1 VPRNGAYWLSEYAG
15 RTVEFLC
22 IKCERAG
29 AASADDLL
37 AEFGDQSMPS
47 LRYHLASRFG
57 CTRGP
62 NAPINET
69 CKLSYAGAGTVMLK
83 EEPKADD
90 DRTIGE
96 LAEYNTI
103 FAQCLACKR
112 RKPVSRWEI
121 QRRFGKDVTMGAL
134 AKAMR
139 CKCGKKGASLYL
151 GNMSR

>member
-1 VPRNGAYWLSEYAG
+1 VPRNGAHWLSEYAG
-15 RTVEFLC
+15 QTIEYLC

-29 AASADDLL
+29 AALADNLL

-47 LRYHLASRFG
+47 LRYKLAPRFG

-62 NAPINET
+62 DAPMNEA
-69 CKLSYAGAGTVMLK
+69 CKLGYAGAERVLLK

-90 DRTIGE
+90 AKTIGE

-112 RKPVSRWEI
+112 RKPVSRWDI
-121 QRRFGKDVTMGAL
+121 QRKYGKDLTMGVL

-139 CKCGKKGASLYL
+139 CKCGKKGASLYV

>member
-1 VPRNGAYWLSEYAG
+1 MPRNGAHWLSEYAG
-15 RTVEFLC
+15 RTIEFLC

-29 AASADDLL
+29 SAEADELL
-37 AEFGDQSMPS
+37 AEHGDQSMPS
-47 LRYHLASRFG
+47 LRHRLAVRFG
-57 CTRGP
+57 CQREPGGP
-62 NAPINET
+62 GNDT
-69 CKLSYAGAGTVMLK
+69 CKLSYAGTELLLR

-90 DRTIGE
+90 DKTIGQ

-112 RKPVSRWEI
+112 RRPVSRWEI
-121 QRRFGKDVTMGAL
+121 QRKYGPDLPMRAL

-139 CKCGKKGASLYL
+139 CKCGKKGASLYV

>member
-1 VPRNGAYWLSEYAG
+1 MPRNGAWWLSEYASQ
-15 RTVEFLC
+15 TIEFLC
-22 IKCERAG
+22 IKCEKAG
-29 AASADDLL
+29 SAQADELL
-37 AEFGDQSMPS
+37 AEHGDQSMPS
-47 LRYHLASRFG
+47 LRHRLASRFG
-57 CTRGP
+57 CKREPGGP
-62 NAPINET
+62 GNDT
-69 CKLSYAGAGTVMLK
+69 CKLSYAAGQAPIR

-90 DRTIGE
+90 EKTIGE

-121 QRRFGKDVTMGAL
+121 QRKYGAGLKMGAL

-139 CKCGKKGASLYL
+139 CKCGKKGASLYV